1 MEKKKTEINEE
12 EITRIGNPR
21 KPQGEEGRQM
31 LRRMNDSHAAVTEWA
46 LCFFD
51 FHENDQVLD
60 IGCGGGATLARM
72 SKHLKTGGLTGVDYS
87 EAVSYTHLN

>member
-1 MEKKKTEINEE
+1 MDNQKPKMDNIED

-31 LRRMNDSHAAVTEWA
+31 LKRMNESHAEVTEWA
-46 LCFFD
+46 LGFFD
-51 FHENDQVLD
+51 FHESDDALD

-72 SKHLKTGGLTGVDYS
+72 AKRIKKDT
-87 EAVSYTHLN
+87 